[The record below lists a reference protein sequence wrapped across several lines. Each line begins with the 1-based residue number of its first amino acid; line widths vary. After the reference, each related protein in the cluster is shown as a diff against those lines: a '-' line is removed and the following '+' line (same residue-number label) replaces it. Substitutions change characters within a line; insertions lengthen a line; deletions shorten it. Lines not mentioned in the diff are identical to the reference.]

1 MRGDKAL
8 RGHAIHW
15 DDLRIVSAVHRSGS
29 YMRAGRELDLNETTV
44 ARRITRV
51 EAALGFRLFD
61 TVDGMRCPTEGCQ
74 ALLQSL
80 AVMERAAAEVS
91 AVRHHAGV
99 MKRRLRLSTI
109 EAVAEHLVAPAVGR
123 LLEAEP
129 GLNLEI
135 ETGDQN
141 VDMSRWEAD
150 LAIRLGRPQRGAFT
164 MRRIGEIDFYL
175 VTPGPSA
182 RRDGQPRG
190 HRAAAP
196 PPLITYP
203 DALAGQPEM
212 AALDKLVEA
221 GTVRVRTSSYGV
233 IRRLVEAGTGVG
245 VLPGFIVR
253 SFPASAAYKLQRLE
267 ARREVWLLTQTHSR
281 DDALT
286 RRVVDWCAGLFRP
299 LAK

>member
-8 RGHAIHW
+8 RGDAIHW
-15 DDLRIVSAVHRSGS
+15 DDLRVIGAVHRSGS
-29 YMRAGRELDLNETTV
+29 FMRAAREMDLNETTV
-44 ARRITRV
+44 ARRITRI
-51 EAALGFRLFD
+51 ESALGFRLFD
-61 TVDGMRCPTEGCQ
+61 TVDGMRRPTEGCR
-74 ALLQSL
+74 AILQSL

-91 AVRHHAGV
+91 AVRNHTGV
-99 MKRRLRLSTI
+99 MRRRLKLSTI
-109 EAVAEHLVAPAVGR
+109 EAIAEHIVAPAVGR
-123 LLEAEP
+123 LLQAEP

-150 LAIRLGRPQRGAFT
+150 LAIRLGRPNRGAFN

-175 VTPGPSA
+175 VAPGPSG
-182 RRDGQPRG
+182 RRDASSRDPRP
-190 HRAAAP
+190 AVP
-196 PPLITYP
+196 PSLITYP

-212 AALDKLVEA
+212 ADLDKHAAA
-221 GTVRVRTSSYGV
+221 GTVRVQTSSFAV
-233 IRRLVEAGTGVG
+233 IQRLVAAGSGIG

-253 SFPASAAYKLQRLE
+253 SFPAAAPFKLQRLE

-286 RRVVDWCAGLFRP
+286 RRVIDWCASLFRP
-299 LAK
+299 